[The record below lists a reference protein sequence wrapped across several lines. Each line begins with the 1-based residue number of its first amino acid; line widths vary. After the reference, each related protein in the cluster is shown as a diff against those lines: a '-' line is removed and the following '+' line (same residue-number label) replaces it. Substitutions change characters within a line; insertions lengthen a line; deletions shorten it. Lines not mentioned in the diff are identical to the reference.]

1 MTIPP
6 QDLAPF
12 GHMLEAAEWVL
23 SIAEGRARSDLES
36 DLEFFLALCRAIEVI
51 GEAANRVSDA
61 TQSGTPEILWRRII
75 GMRNRLAHQYDNLN
89 YDIIWQVVQEYAPD
103 LITEVRRLLP
113 DDFVP
118 VPLR

>member
-1 MTIPP
+1 MTIP
-6 QDLAPF
+6 QWDLAPF

-23 SIAEGRARSDLES
+23 SISEGRSRSDLDT

-75 GMRNRLAHQYDNLN
+75 GMRNRLAHEYDNLN
-89 YDIIWQVVQEYAPD
+89 YDTIWEAAQEYAPD
-103 LITEVRRLLP
+103 LVADVRRLLP